1 MCDEINNGYDIEGGE
16 LTCDAPKISWE
27 WNPGDVG
34 QYGDGILTITAKG
47 DGFVMI
53 EADERIR
60 TGEDEAVMII
70 KAEYGQTIIAEAY
83 IARAGTPVS
92 PTTRITIQVPDRDEV
107 NDPEPTSQ
115 APRISWEWEPED
127 VGEFGDGMLV
137 ITATGNGFVRL
148 DAANRTRTGEDEA
161 VLRIKAKYG
170 QTIIAEAY
178 IAKDGTPVSP
188 ITRETIEIPDE
199 DKEPEPVGQAPRISW
214 EWEPGDVGEFGD
226 GHLVIRATGNGFIR
240 LDADGRTRTGDGEAV
255 LNIKAEYGQTIIA
268 EAYLAKDGIPASPIT
283 KETIV
288 VPGKDDKPR
297 RVPQNNGHN
306 NAPVLV
312 FGDANGK
319 QINEI
324 SLAPG
329 EKQTVKIILQEHPK
343 PLTKGIQVQWTMFD
357 SSHNPTDAITCV
369 ERPRTNEWI
378 TPLNL
383 SSTNESQGGLE
394 GNVSSSNRNQS
405 TNWRWIGYN
414 NRINQFWYPR
424 DQFTPPIAVA
434 EFTIQA
440 PSDWKDK
447 FATLELDREW
457 SMFVESDVTTIG
469 DTSQYKEYC
478 EYDMKLTIRNKKADT
493 GNAEVKPNDS
503 TKSKCPVVVFGDK
516 DGNIIN
522 EILLSPGE
530 QKKIKLMLIK
540 HPEAVT
546 MGLAIFMNLYGSNK
560 LPAKSIAC
568 VDALGKLSKEWI
580 TPLNLSTSNPA
591 VGGLKGNHLVS
602 NYIEKL
608 GEWNFLISNSIK
620 NQVWFP
626 RNNFIPPIAVAEF
639 TIKASM
645 RWTDRYSI
653 FKINSKKTEF
663 VVTPETTPFSLA
675 GYSLHYNQDLELVIK
690 NTRKI
695 AHPTGSNK
703 TPGTNRTPGTKKD

>member
-16 LTCDAPKISWE
+16 LTCDAPKISWD

-115 APRISWEWEPED
+115 APKISWEWEPED

-199 DKEPEPVGQAPRISW
+199 DKEPEPIGQAPRISW

-226 GHLVIRATGNGFIR
+226 GHLVIRATGNGFVR

-297 RVPQNNGHN
+297 HIPRNNGHN

-478 EYDMKLTIRNKKADT
+478 EYDMKLTIRNKNAIT
-493 GNAEVKPNDS
+493 GGVEIDPNNS
-503 TKSKCPVVVFGDK
+503 KKSKCPVLAFGDK
-516 DGNIIN
+516 NGNVIK
-522 EILLSPGE
+522 EVTLSPGE
-530 QKKIKLMLIK
+530 EKKIKLMLIK

-546 MGLAIFMNLYGSNK
+546 MATGVFLNMLSSRK
-560 LPAKSIAC
+560 TPTHDIAC
-568 VDALGKLSKEWI
+568 VNAQGKLSKDWI
-580 TPLNLSTSNPA
+580 TPLNLSTSNPD
-591 VGGLKGNHLVS
+591 VGGIKGNQLAS

-608 GEWNFLISNSIK
+608 GEWNFLISNSEK
-620 NQVWFP
+620 NQVWIP
-626 RNNFIPPIAVAEF
+626 RNSFVPPIAVAEF

-653 FKINSKKTEF
+653 FKLNTKKTEF
-663 VVTPETTPFSLA
+663 VVTPETTPFSLV
-675 GYSLHYNQDLELVIK
+675 GTSLRCNYDLELVIK
-690 NTRKI
+690 NKGKI
-695 AHPTGSNK
+695 GISRQIQ
-703 TPGTNRTPGTKKD
+703 TPKK